1 VTVSDK
7 CGITKWCLEKQSAE
21 RDLTFIQ
28 LFSSEYNLYTSPAVR
43 YISHPFS
50 FILKF
55 SRISAIARG
64 GSCALLY
71 IEYALA
77 YSAITLL
84 QPLAFLV
91 LELSDRCPCR

>member
-1 VTVSDK
+1 VGGVQGAA
-7 CGITKWCLEKQSAE
+7 CSAVG
-21 RDLTFIQ
+21 R
-28 LFSSEYNLYTSPAVR
+28 LFFRA
-43 YISHPFS
+43 
-50 FILKF
+50 
-55 SRISAIARG
+55 SAIAG
-64 GSCALLY
+64 WIVSGSCALLY